1 MMTPFV
7 AGSIDGKPYVL
18 DTFYGVRYVG
28 FASIEDAQAYA
39 NGRNAQTSTAQ
50 GATESRASVLLECVY
65 TQT

>member
-1 MMTPFV
+1 M

-50 GATESRASVLLECVY
+50 GATESRASVCPLVMY
-65 TQT
+65 TNEPS